1 MTEKVGAASA
11 PVTGSP
17 GVVHEA
23 QRSTV
28 KVTATTGADRVG
40 NIQVPPQEAGR
51 GRTCGVNAADSLNAT
66 TGSAVGGY
74 SPVVAR
80 TNGRQGN
87 SPAGRSFL
95 QPTGLYPPT
104 ALPVVALRR
113 SAAFT
118 PHVPAGSRFVRP
130 VLEYCRPVGS
140 RCRHRRDRT
149 PRCLHRHGRAVHQPP
164 RRRPIILRQPEE
176 DGFARYAP
184 WGPRPI
190 SILEP
195 LTNRTESNKNS
206 MCGVFGQA
214 TA

>member
-1 MTEKVGAASA
+1 MAVSI
-11 PVTGSP
+11 VTPAVAWVKPKLWGTIRAWN
-17 GVVHEA
+17 EA
-23 QRSTV
+23 VSTSSDGCATRYSRIQWSLTAGRWIALPAVRSL
-28 KVTATTGADRVG
+28 
-40 NIQVPPQEAGR
+40 QPVPP
-51 GRTCGVNAADSLNAT
+51 T
-66 TGSAVGGY
+66 
-74 SPVVAR
+74 
-80 TNGRQGN
+80 
-87 SPAGRSFL
+87 
-95 QPTGLYPPT
+95 
-104 ALPVVALRR
+104 LPFPLRR